1 MCVRFTRL
9 AELDLEGIGDTIAAD
24 NPSIALRFIRDIR
37 DHCERIAA
45 TPHAYTARP
54 ELGPEIR
61 CCVHQRYLIFFQPTI
76 TEVLIVRVLHGSRDL
91 IQLFSEG

>member
-1 MCVRFTRL
+1 MPVRFTRL
-9 AELDLEGIGDTIAAD
+9 AELDLEDIGDTIAAD